1 MPDAESAYQALR
13 EQIAQAPRRPW
24 RLVGIHSGGVWLA
37 KRLAVDLAIEGPIGE
52 LDIAY
57 YRDDFDQIGLH
68 ATSHP
73 THLPFEV
80 ANANLLLVDDV
91 LYTGRTIRGALNV
104 LFDYGRPASV
114 ELAALFDR
122 GQRELPFAAT
132 YCGAAV
138 TVDAGQTLVLKEVDG
153 RFSATFESSSR

>member
-1 MPDAESAYQALR
+1 MAR
-13 EQIAQAPRRPW
+13 
-24 RLVGIHSGGVWLA
+24 
-37 KRLAVDLAIEGPIGE
+37 RLALDLAIEGPIGE

-57 YRDDFDQIGLH
+57 YRDDFSRIGLH

-73 THLPFEV
+73 THLPFEIT
-80 ANANLLLVDDV
+80 NANLLLVDDV

-138 TVDAGQTLVLKEVDG
+138 EVNAGQTLVLNQADG
-153 RFSATFESSSR
+153 RFNATFESSSR

>member
-1 MPDAESAYQALR
+1 MPDAESAYLALR
-13 EQIAQAPRRPW
+13 QQIARAPRRSW
-24 RLVGIHSGGVWLA
+24 RLVGIHSGGVWVA
-37 KRLAVDLAIEGPIGE
+37 RRLAADLAIEGPIGE

-57 YRDDFDQIGLH
+57 YRDDFNRIGLH
-68 ATSHP
+68 AANHP
-73 THLPFEV
+73 THLPFEIGG
-80 ANANLLLVDDV
+80 ANLLLVDDV

-132 YCGAAV
+132 FCGAQV
-138 TVDAGQTLVLKEVDG
+138 TLSADQTLVLRESDG
-153 RFSATFESSSR
+153 HFTATFEESMR

>member
-1 MPDAESAYQALR
+1 MPDAESAYLSLCQ
-13 EQIAQAPRRPW
+13 QIAQAPRRPW
-24 RLVGIHSGGVWLA
+24 RLVGIHSGGVWVA
-37 KRLAVDLAIEGPIGE
+37 RRLAADLAIEGPIGE

-57 YRDDFDQIGLH
+57 YRDDFNRIGLH
-68 ATSHP
+68 PASHP

-80 ANANLLLVDDV
+80 ADANLLLVDDV

-122 GQRELPFAAT
+122 GERELPFAAT
-132 YCGAAV
+132 FCGAAV
-138 TVDAGQTLVLKEVDG
+138 TVGAGQTLVLKESDG
-153 RFSATFESSSR
+153 RFSATFEESNR